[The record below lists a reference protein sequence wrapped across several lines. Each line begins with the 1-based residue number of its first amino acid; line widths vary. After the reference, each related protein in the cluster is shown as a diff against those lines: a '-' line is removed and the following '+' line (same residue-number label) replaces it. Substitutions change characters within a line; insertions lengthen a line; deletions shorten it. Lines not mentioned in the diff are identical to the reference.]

1 MLRIGR
7 LRITLPPGFA
17 GRPEDVVRRVADE
30 LAGRQLAEA
39 PGERRIGHLAPPPVE
54 VGPRAGEREIA
65 EQVAQAI
72 QREIPR
78 GR

>member
-1 MLRIGR
+1 LRIGR
-7 LRITLPPGFA
+7 LRITLPPGFE
-17 GRPEDVVRRVADE
+17 GRPEQVARLVAEEFARRP
-30 LAGRQLAEA
+30 LQGA
-39 PGERRIGHLAPPPVE
+39 PGDRRIDHLAPPPVE
-54 VGPRAGEREIA
+54 VGPRAREREVA